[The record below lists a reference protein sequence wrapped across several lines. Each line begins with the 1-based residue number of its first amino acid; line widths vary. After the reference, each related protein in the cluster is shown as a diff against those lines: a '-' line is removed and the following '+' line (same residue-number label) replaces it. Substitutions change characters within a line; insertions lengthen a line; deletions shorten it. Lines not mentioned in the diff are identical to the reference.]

1 VGQAARGLAGRG
13 IAALK
18 LPSNIFDEYSP
29 LDYVRYQAVAP
40 GVVLVKAPGHTP
52 GSQMVYVRRADG
64 VEFLLVGDIA
74 WQMRNI
80 ETGREKARWVT
91 VLTGEDRNAV
101 REELAG
107 LSQLHTATPELHMIP
122 GHDAAVIDA
131 LLKSGLLVKGFE
143 GPPE

>member
-1 VGQAARGLAGRG
+1 MTNLFEHYR
-13 IAALK
+13 
-18 LPSNIFDEYSP
+18 P
-29 LDYVRYQAVAP
+29 LDYVRYLAIAP
-40 GVVLVKAPGHTP
+40 GVVLVRAPGHTP

-91 VLTGEDRNAV
+91 LLTGEDRNAV

-107 LSQLHTATPELHMIP
+107 LSRLHTAAPELHMIP
-122 GHDAAVIDA
+122 GHDAGVIAA
-131 LLKSGLLVKGFE
+131 LVKSGLLVKGFE
-143 GPPE
+143 DPPE